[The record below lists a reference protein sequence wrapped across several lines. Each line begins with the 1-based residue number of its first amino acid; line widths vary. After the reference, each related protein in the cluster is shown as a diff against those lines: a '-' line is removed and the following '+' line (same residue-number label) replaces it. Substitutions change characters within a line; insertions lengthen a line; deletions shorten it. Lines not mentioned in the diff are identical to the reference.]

1 MRKELRLSFNNPA
14 NREMGVGTRR
24 KEYGTV
30 SPTQKKLEMATVN
43 CAMSLGVGLTGR
55 SGGIKRWGMMVEGIQ
70 EGGRLGRGRG
80 KRQRKEEERND
91 GGRDSRRRLEY
102 EDENF
107 EVAGFRRQRR
117 MLGEEEMDLL
127 RKRNRVEIRVEE
139 ITMELEMV
147 QLKNR
152 EMA

>member
-1 MRKELRLSFNNPA
+1 
-14 NREMGVGTRR
+14 MGDD
-24 KEYGTV
+24 
-30 SPTQKKLEMATVN
+30 
-43 CAMSLGVGLTGR
+43 
-55 SGGIKRWGMMVEGIQ
+55 
-70 EGGRLGRGRG
+70 GGRDSRSRETG
-80 KRQRKEEERND
+80 KRQREEEERND

-152 EMA
+152 EMARKNAEGMAAGMWLKV